1 MGLTRQQARF
11 IANLF
16 IYVGIWLSVSLFFPD
31 PSDILI
37 AYASDWLKDV
47 YNLSFDM
54 AYLLWHTVI
63 AWALIL
69 IGIWIFPYN
78 THNLF
83 NGYINK
89 AKRGLIDLL
98 KHPFKL
104 LIGLYLAYQ
113 LFLWLKT
120 TVVI

>member
-11 IANLF
+11 IAQIF
-16 IYVGIWLSVSLFFPD
+16 IYIGIWLSVSVFFPD
-31 PSDILI
+31 PSDLI
-37 AYASDWLKDV
+37 VAYASSWLQNS
-47 YNLSFDM
+47 YGITFDM

-63 AWALIL
+63 AWGMIL

-78 THNLF
+78 TESLF

-89 AKRGLIDLL
+89 AKRGLLDLL

-104 LIGLYLAYQ
+104 AIGLYLAYQ